1 MVQKWV
7 EPVRYGKISWHIMAY
22 PGVAGLL
29 PSANLSHYFQDFV
42 CPARTCKAAQ
52 VAILT
57 LNAFASAKHTQM
69 PPVCLELVN
78 WASRAGHYLI
88 TLLPGGADVHP
99 WEKEFLQ
106 ALEMVGGQEEVL
118 PHRWPR
124 GAARHCSEF
133 PNEQCCAS
141 APEGE
146 HGRRSHID
154 VWKQVGPRKKM
165 KTMKTMKNT

>member
-1 MVQKWV
+1 
-7 EPVRYGKISWHIMAY
+7 MAY

-106 ALEMVGGQEEVL
+106 ALEMVEAKKRFYLTDDHEVL
-118 PHRWPR
+118 QGIAVNFPMNSAVPALLKVNMGAGPTLMSESRWDL
-124 GAARHCSEF
+124 E
-133 PNEQCCAS
+133 
-141 APEGE
+141 
-146 HGRRSHID
+146 
-154 VWKQVGPRKKM
+154 KK
-165 KTMKTMKNT
+165 